1 MTWVAAI
8 TNPIHTIALFT
19 LIYAWI
25 MLLHG
30 LITLLGMSV
39 LAYVIVRVT
48 LLGIDRVSAVASL
61 HTTQADG
68 MARSDADDGD
78 TLHLA

>member
-1 MTWVAAI
+1 MALVAAI
-8 TNPIHTIALFT
+8 TNPIRTIALLT
-19 LIYAWI
+19 WIYAWI

-48 LLGIDRVSAVASL
+48 LLGIDRSSALASL
-61 HTTQADG
+61 QTTQADG
-68 MARSDADDGD
+68 MVRSDGD
-78 TLHLA
+78 TLNLA